1 MESSS
6 IKYSKVI
13 AYAMNQLKDAGK
25 SISIHDVVYILRN
38 EIIQSYTPSDINSF
52 KRIWLSRIT
61 ETARLKGFTLE
72 IAKTFSSLDRSN
84 MWTLSTGTVVELKM
98 EEFSKTCN
106 FDHPSHSLIL
116 DPDDTL
122 TWDGTF
128 TRQELDEI
136 RSFKA
141 PAFEIVPKTIISMP
155 KHQSLDQMHKN
166 VSEQYI
172 NPRSDSYNYWV
183 KKSLIEGLDILMS
196 NKASTI
202 GDSEAEIVDRIW
214 KIIPW
219 AFDQGE
225 IVAKREITSEVST
238 SQMNERR
245 KLSSIDK
252 ISRQKTGKRVD
263 MIFKYDSFEIGVYE
277 AKKSS
282 KDYSDG
288 GISDE
293 RIKVPKIMKGMLTKL
308 LTVAPSQ
315 QRQLKTI
322 GLITS
327 GLNIKLLAMD
337 SPNGYVC
344 RIQKTEAATY
354 PSNKGLFIKLIQ
366 RCLRTIWCSRLTM
379 ERTITM
385 MTEADDEEVS
395 SSSLMLPPCFF
406 FASENKSQKK
416 TKRKIEEEE

>member
-6 IKYSKVI
+6 VKYSEVI
-13 AYAMNQLKDAGK
+13 ANAMNQLKDAGK
-25 SISIHDVVYILRN
+25 MISIHDVVN
-38 EIIQSYTPSDINSF
+38 ELQNDIVQSYTPSDINSF

-61 ETARLKGFTLE
+61 ETARLKGFTLVSRNRKPDWSGISEEILEKLVRYTESKSMEISGRIAESVSSEASSTSHSHSSPSTASATSSVKSSLSAIDKQE
-72 IAKTFSSLDRSN
+72 IAKIFSSLDRSN

-98 EEFSKTCN
+98 EEFSKACN

-141 PAFEIVPKTIISMP
+141 PAFEIVPKTIISLP

-225 IVAKREITSEVST
+225 IVAKRQITSEVST
-238 SQMNERR
+238 SQMNERK

-263 MIFKYDSFEIGVYE
+263 MIFKYDTKAVEDNWIDYQWFEHKTTGYGLPKRICMPPTKDRGGNISFKQRV
-277 AKKSS
+277 
-282 KDYSDG
+282 
-288 GISDE
+288 
-293 RIKVPKIMKGMLTKL
+293 VPKIDPKMSAHNL
-308 LTVAPSQ
+308 VFS
-315 QRQLKTI
+315 
-322 GLITS
+322 
-327 GLNIKLLAMD
+327 
-337 SPNGYVC
+337 
-344 RIQKTEAATY
+344 
-354 PSNKGLFIKLIQ
+354 F
-366 RCLRTIWCSRLTM
+366 
-379 ERTITM
+379 
-385 MTEADDEEVS
+385 DDG
-395 SSSLMLPPCFF
+395 
-406 FASENKSQKK
+406 ENHHNDD
-416 TKRKIEEEE
+416 RGR